1 MSEEPTPLLVIISG
15 PSGVGKDAVLE
26 AMKREHN
33 DRIHYTVT
41 ATTRPQRP
49 GEVDGVDYT
58 FVTQERFDTMRAASE
73 LLECAEVYGRWYGV
87 PSAPVRDA
95 LAAGRDVVMK
105 IDVQG
110 ARTIRRMAPDAL
122 LIFLV
127 APSVAELERRLRS
140 RKTESPEQLARRLT
154 TAREE
159 MAEVSWFDHVVE
171 NETDEVER
179 TVERVLAIMQR
190 ERHRIPRRRVEL

>member
-15 PSGVGKDAVLE
+15 PSGVGKDAVPE